1 LVPPAIRGTGSETF
15 RAGETVQ
22 VKGLYRVIHY
32 AHRLPHETA
41 VLALKKF
48 PHCNQ
53 CGNKVRFELV
63 RSVGELLKDYNFQ
76 PDETGPPANGDLLTD

>member
-1 LVPPAIRGTGSETF
+1 MAPPVTKSAGSETF
-15 RAGETVQ
+15 RAGEAVQ

-41 VLALKKF
+41 ILALKKF

-53 CGNKVRFELV
+53 CGDRVRFELV

-76 PDETGPPANGDLLTD
+76 QDETEPSARDGLLTK